1 MHLIHTIFQKQDKT
15 KERREEGGGGKH
27 PSQLRSK
34 TFPMS
39 FSEETYSKDG
49 LGEFPTT
56 MTTEAA
62 SGKRETRPVN
72 IKV

>member
-1 MHLIHTIFQKQDKT
+1 
-15 KERREEGGGGKH
+15 
-27 PSQLRSK
+27 
-34 TFPMS
+34 MS